1 MNASQTIGVAAPME
15 INKRSARS
23 PARLWLVFCCIFA
36 AGMDVRFSHVAGKG
50 PSSNLL
56 ELLMVVM
63 FLFLLADTII
73 NRYHISEMAAAAWRT
88 NRYIVCYSIWIFF
101 AAWIGVAYY
110 PLSLFVLRNI
120 FPAVVFFCF
129 ISYAIRKTDDLSSL
143 MLAFVISAIPNVFL
157 GLCQLVF
164 GKPYIIP
171 LNLASSVKMDV
182 DGSIVKVAVSGLFN
196 HPNALSVY
204 LLPAFLTGLGLA
216 FSKARMAIWLRFG
229 LFLFVGASATLLYA
243 TKAKGSWLWV
253 AFGVFVLLWPRSILK
268 SRYGAALLGTSV
280 VGVIAGAVVIS
291 IIKGGA
297 LSTMMTRILLW
308 KSAMFAMVSEP
319 FIAVFG
325 SGQAA
330 VWYASAK
337 LADLQYDNAHN
348 VFLNQAVYFGIPAA
362 VLYVGCFAYAVREA
376 HRSYSSSEDVTVRTC
391 AHICI
396 AVLCA
401 MAGQYFFEPAAESS
415 GLAVEAFLFMAMAGA
430 LKWRRQ

>member
-1 MNASQTIGVAAPME
+1 MNASQTIGVAMPAATKKE
-15 INKRSARS
+15 TARS
-23 PARLWLVFCCIFA
+23 PARLWLVFLCIFA
-36 AGMDVRFSHVAGKG
+36 AGLDVRFSHVAGRG

-63 FLFLLADTII
+63 FLFLLADTIV
-73 NRYHISEMAAAAWRT
+73 NKYHISEMASAAW
-88 NRYIVCYSIWIFF
+88 NSNKYIVCYSIWIFF

-129 ISYAIRKTDDLSSL
+129 VSHAIRKPGDLSL
-143 MLAFVISAIPNVFL
+143 VMAVFVISAIPNVFL

-182 DGSIVKVAVSGLFN
+182 DGSIVKIAVSGLFN

-204 LLPAFLTGLGLA
+204 LLPAFLTALGLA
-216 FSKARMAIWLRFG
+216 FSRMKIAIALRFC
-229 LFLFVGASATLLYA
+229 LFMFVGATAALLYA

-253 AFGVFVLLWPRSILK
+253 AFGVFVLLWPRFIVK
-268 SRYGAALLGTSV
+268 SRYGAALMGASV
-280 VGVIAGAVVIS
+280 VAIISTAVTVSLIQ
-291 IIKGGA
+291 GGA
-297 LSTMMTRILLW
+297 LSTMLTRVLLW

-319 FIAVFG
+319 FIAIFG

-337 LADLQYDNAHN
+337 IADLQYDNAHN

-362 VLYVGCFAYAVREA
+362 LLYVACFAYAVREA
-376 HRSYSSSEDVTVRTC
+376 HRSFRNSDDVTVRTA
-391 AHICI
+391 AHICM

-415 GLAVEAFLFMAMAGA
+415 GLAVEAFLFMALAGA
-430 LKWRRQ
+430 LKWKRQ